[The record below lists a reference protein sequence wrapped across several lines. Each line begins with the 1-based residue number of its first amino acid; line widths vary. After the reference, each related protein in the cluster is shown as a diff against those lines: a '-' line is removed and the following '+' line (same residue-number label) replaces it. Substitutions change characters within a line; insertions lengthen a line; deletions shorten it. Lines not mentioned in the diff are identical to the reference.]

1 MKKLI
6 VEIFDEAEKSEQP
19 TKVLEENRT
28 IYMDQFID
36 LMKAGVQWALPE
48 TDPPFKK
55 ERDLPIESSDA
66 NLYTMLRRFYIFET
80 KTQIQQVKREMI
92 FIQMLEALHW
102 REAQLVLDLKNGMI
116 PHKYPKLWKAVGG
129 RPVEPIKTEEVV
141 EEKPAAK
148 TEEPKPEKPKRGWF
162 NDGVNTRMFVV
173 GQEPEGWVR
182 GKLT

>member
-6 VEIFDEAEKSEQP
+6 VEIFDEAEKAENP
-19 TKVLEENRT
+19 VKVLEENRS

-55 ERDLPIESSDA
+55 EKDLPIESSDA
-66 NLYTMLRRFYIFET
+66 NLYTMIRRFYIFEK

-129 RPVEPIKTEEVV
+129 RPVEPIKVEEVKI
-141 EEKPAAK
+141 EEKDEAPA
-148 TEEPKPEKPKRGWF
+148 PKVEKPKRGWF